1 MKANLI
7 NKYYKRDK
15 ATGQFA
21 VNSLGQ
27 RIKVYVYEIISAT
40 AAELTDYEL
49 HQGVNF
55 VRDEETG
62 RPLFYTTNFE
72 GNHVDIVK
80 AKGKARTGEL
90 VTIYRA
96 LSSEDFELKRSNYE
110 RSNTQ
115 VMPVANVSATA
126 VSSIDTSGA
135 EF

>member
-15 ATGQFA
+15 VTGQFA
-21 VNSLGQ
+21 VNSVGQ
-27 RIKVYVYEIISAT
+27 RIKVYVYEITSAT
-40 AAELTDYEL
+40 GAELTDYEL

-80 AKGKARTGEL
+80 AKGKNKDGAL
-90 VTIYRA
+90 VSIYRA

-110 RSNTQ
+110 RGNT
-115 VMPVANVSATA
+115 PVVSIPAVNVNAATQ
-126 VSSIDTSGA
+126 IDTSGA